1 MAVGLVVA
9 EPIAAAQTPEP
20 AGSPPVASPPAAE
33 TPPPPPADSTP
44 PPPVDS
50 PPPPPVESSPSPIVE
65 TASPEGDA
73 SAYSAD
79 ELADLSLGQ
88 LLDLEVSVGSRS
100 KEKISDA
107 PASIT
112 AWTDDDM
119 NAFGYHTLYD
129 LANFTAGYG
138 TTIMYGERVLETRG
152 QKAGSFNNNKHVV
165 YLDGIP
171 INHARNF
178 KAPIDEDLPLFG
190 ASRVEFL
197 RGPASALYGTSAFF
211 GVINVVPRQLDKNG
225 TAVDARMT
233 LGSID
238 GELRMAG
245 NALFTDDERSF
256 RLSIGTYDKAASHD
270 YVGVVDDV
278 HNLFWDDQ
286 KSVFLN
292 ASYTLRTTA
301 LRGLSLA
308 FLYMRKNGGLGES
321 WNENGS
327 SHELNDLT
335 WESIIPYAKYER
347 SLAEGVSVN
356 AYLMWNIGREK
367 GWYTNANA
375 AQQDMY
381 DGTGTPLGAYDTQTD
396 DIQAQ
401 AEVNWDVA
409 EHTRVIG
416 GLTVDTRR
424 QAGSSRSYGYGVNAD
439 PGMPYPKDP
448 TLANASDDYSI
459 YSAYVQVRQELPVLD
474 GLIVTA
480 GARDD
485 FGSSSQTY
493 NQISPRLGLVQRL
506 PVHLSL
512 KAFFGTALRAPGL
525 KEIGLNQESKTT
537 LERRGLSTDGIRA
550 LESET
555 IRSFEAGAAY
565 ADDHVSASVT
575 FFSNK
580 TEHSLDGVPYMG
592 VNIFQNS
599 PGDVDARGTEAEVQA
614 AASVNLRLFASYA
627 WALAKNDDGQHLEDV
642 PVQTANL
649 GVIYRIMPVGIT
661 VAGAL
666 RWIDAYRATGG
677 RDEAD
682 GSVLL
687 DLNAGWA
694 FAKGFRF
701 ELQARNV
708 LDQHAKLPKHGVED
722 VPLPRFHVLGTL
734 AYGF

>member
-1 MAVGLVVA
+1 MRKRITRSSAWALALGLAAA
-9 EPIAAAQTPEP
+9 EPLAEAQTPD
-20 AGSPPVASPPAAE
+20 ATGSA
-33 TPPPPPADSTP
+33 
-44 PPPVDS
+44 PVDNGTS
-50 PPPPPVESSPSPIVE
+50 D
-65 TASPEGDA
+65 TDA
-73 SAYSAD
+73 SKYSAD
-79 ELADLSLGQ
+79 QLADLSLGQ

-112 AWTDDDM
+112 AWTEDDM

-129 LANFTAGYG
+129 LANFTAGYSA
-138 TTIMYGERVLETRG
+138 TIMYGERVLETRG

-178 KAPIDEDLPLFG
+178 KAPIDEELPLFG

-211 GVINVVPRQLDKNG
+211 GVVNVVPRQLDKNG
-225 TAVDARMT
+225 ILVDSRMT
-233 LGSID
+233 FGSLD
-238 GELRMAG
+238 GERRLAG
-245 NALFTDDERSF
+245 NAYFTDDDRSF
-256 RLSIGTYDKAASHD
+256 RLSIGSYDKAASHD
-270 YVGVVDDV
+270 YVGVVDDT

-286 KSVFLN
+286 KSVFVN
-292 ASYTLRTTA
+292 ASYTLRSTP
-301 LRGLSLA
+301 LRGLTLA

-321 WNENGS
+321 WNENAS

-335 WESIIPYAKYER
+335 WETIIPYAKYER
-347 SLAEGVSVN
+347 SLGEGVSVN
-356 AYLMWNIGREK
+356 GYLMWNTGREK

-381 DGTGTPLGAYDTQTD
+381 AGTGVPLGAYDTQTD
-396 DIQAQ
+396 DLQAQ
-401 AEVNWDVA
+401 SEVNWDVV
-409 EHTRVIG
+409 EHTRLIG
-416 GLTVDTRR
+416 GINVDTRR
-424 QAGSSRSYGYGVNAD
+424 QSGSSRSYGYGVSAD

-448 TLANASDDYSI
+448 TLANSSDVYSI
-459 YSAYVQVRQELPVLD
+459 YSAYLQVRQEVPVLD

-493 NQISPRLGLVQRL
+493 NQLSPRLGLVQRL

-525 KEIGLNQESKTT
+525 KEIGLNQESKLT

-575 FFSNK
+575 VFSNR
-580 TEHSLDGVPYMG
+580 TEHSLDGASYMG

-599 PGDVDARGTEAEVQA
+599 PGAIDAKGTEAEVQV
-614 AASVNLRLFASYA
+614 AASVDLRMFGSYS
-627 WALAKNDDGQHLEDV
+627 WALARNDDGQHLEDV

-649 GVIYRIMPVGIT
+649 GVVYRIMPVGIT
-661 VAGAL
+661 VAGGV
-666 RWIDAYRATGG
+666 RWVDAYRAVG
-677 RDEAD
+677 REEPD
-682 GSVLL
+682 GSVMV

-701 ELQARNV
+701 ELQARNL